1 MGNGDKGVTMPTKVI
16 SLMRP
21 FITIAFTGLV
31 VYLTIAGKIDAKE
44 VFTVASTIVAF
55 WFGERAALKKSDT
68 EQ

>member
-1 MGNGDKGVTMPTKVI
+1 MTAKVI

-31 VYLTIAGKIDAKE
+31 IYLTVTGKIDAKE

-55 WFGERAALKKSDT
+55 WFGERAALKNRDSENENKP
-68 EQ
+68 Q

>member
-1 MGNGDKGVTMPTKVI
+1 MGDAITGGAMPTKVM

-55 WFGERAALKKSDT
+55 WFGERAALKQKDT

>member
-1 MGNGDKGVTMPTKVI
+1 MPTKVI

-21 FITIAFTGLV
+21 FITIAFMGLV
-31 VYLTIAGKIDAKE
+31 IYLTIAGKIDAKE

>member
-1 MGNGDKGVTMPTKVI
+1 MPTKVI
-16 SLMRP
+16 ALMRP

-31 VYLTIAGKIDAKE
+31 IYLTIAGKIDAKE

-55 WFGERAALKKSDT
+55 WFGERAALKQKDT